1 MLSSATSKKVAQII
15 KNERRRNVLKFDL
28 NSKPLMD
35 INQIM
40 RILPHRPPF
49 LLVDK
54 IFELSK
60 THVIGLK
67 NVTMNEPFFQGH
79 FPGTPIMP
87 GVLQIEALAQTGGV
101 LLLNTVSDPQ
111 NYLTFFMK
119 IDKVKFKRIVVP
131 GDTLI
136 FKLELIAPIR
146 RGICQMLGQIY
157 CNDNLITEGEFMAQM
172 IRKEEKK

>member
-1 MLSSATSKKVAQII
+1 
-15 KNERRRNVLKFDL
+15 
-28 NSKPLMD
+28 MD
-35 INQIM
+35 VNQIM
-40 RILPHRPPF
+40 NTLPHRPPF

-54 IFELSK
+54 IFELSE

-67 NVTMNEPFFQGH
+67 NVTMNEPFFEGH

-87 GVLQIEALAQTGGV
+87 GVLQIESLAQTGGI

-119 IDKVKFKRIVVP
+119 IDKVKFKRIVIP

-172 IRKEEKK
+172 IRKENK

>member
-1 MLSSATSKKVAQII
+1 MSLESPFPAPIDVI
-15 KNERRRNVLKFDL
+15 
-28 NSKPLMD
+28 
-35 INQIM
+35 
-40 RILPHRPPF
+40 PHRKPF
-49 LLVDK
+49 LYLDEVTQCDGQT
-54 IFELSK
+54 ITGTYRFED
-60 THVIGLK
+60 
-67 NVTMNEPFFQGH
+67 EPFFEGH

-119 IDKVKFKRIVVP
+119 IDKVKFKRTVVP

-172 IRKEEKK
+172 IRKENK